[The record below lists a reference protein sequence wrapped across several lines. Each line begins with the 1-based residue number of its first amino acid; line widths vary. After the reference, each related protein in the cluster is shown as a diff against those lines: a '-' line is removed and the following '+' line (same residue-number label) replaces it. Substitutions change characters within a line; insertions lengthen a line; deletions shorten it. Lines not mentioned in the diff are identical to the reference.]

1 MSDLGRVLL
10 QDELSPVQSC
20 ECENLSEL
28 TDITVII
35 CAYTEERWDFTL
47 EAIESAR
54 HQRLGPVEILVV
66 VDHNPKLEE
75 RLRRHDPALCVLK
88 NSEQKGLA
96 GGRNCGIAASRSEFI
111 AFLDDDACADPEWLS
126 SMAGNMNRAE
136 VIGVGSRVDPWWI
149 GGRPAWFPDEFLWVV
164 GCSYRGLPRSRQAVR
179 NALGGG
185 MLIRRSVFERVG
197 GFNHSLGRSGAN
209 SLLSCEETEFC
220 VRAQAMLP
228 GTIFLYEPNA
238 SIRHRVSAKR
248 LTWAYLW
255 RRCYA
260 EGLSKAVVARIV
272 GRSGLS
278 SEWRQTTMV
287 LPTGILHGLAAV
299 LKGDIGG
306 LGRSAAIIVGF
317 AAAAIGF
324 LRGQEPSLRSSA
336 PPAIGIWTKPV

>member
-1 MSDLGRVLL
+1 
-10 QDELSPVQSC
+10 
-20 ECENLSEL
+20 
-28 TDITVII
+28 
-35 CAYTEERWDFTL
+35 
-47 EAIESAR
+47 
-54 HQRLGPVEILVV
+54 
-66 VDHNPKLEE
+66 
-75 RLRRHDPALCVLK
+75 
-88 NSEQKGLA
+88 
-96 GGRNCGIAASRSEFI
+96 
-111 AFLDDDACADPEWLS
+111 
-126 SMAGNMNRAE
+126 MNRAE